1 MAHALSCGQT
11 RVFNLSLGSA
21 FSRLRTP
28 GEPSGY
34 HSLTHEEPVDPT
46 LGHQPKCKWLA
57 ERCMTFFAELVQT
70 LDGIREGDST
80 LLDRTVVFGCTDHG
94 EARMHSMKRLPV
106 LTAGSGGGR
115 LRTGYHVAAEG
126 DAATRVGFT
135 VPHAIG
141 VGSGNWGTESNEVS
155 RPFSELR
162 A

>member
-21 FSRLRTP
+21 FSRLRMP

-34 HSLTHEEPVDPT
+34 HSLTHEEPVDTT

-57 ERCMTFFAELVQT
+57 ERCMTFFAELAQT
-70 LDGIREGDST
+70 LDGIREGEST
-80 LLDRTVVFGCTDHG
+80 LLDRTVVFGFTDHG

-115 LRTGYHVAAEG
+115 LNTGYHIAAEG

-135 VPHAIG
+135 VQQAFG
-141 VGSGNWGTESNEVS
+141 AASGSWGTESNNVS
-155 RPFSELR
+155 KPFSHLL